1 MDCILNHCHDG
12 ADGDWILIV
21 YYAVAVSC
29 MLVSA
34 LFSKSKMIRS
44 AALLITAAWAFSL
57 FAMLYIGGAAYLYV
71 AVMINCVLAWR
82 FFRLAQRDLFPIV
95 LLLIVICEN
104 LFLGFAIA
112 TSFDWWWTIF
122 TLNRLFEL
130 MLLYIIGSSLF
141 RMRVLKSV
149 DENRK
154 PPRGWRAQF
163 AAI

>member
-12 ADGDWILIV
+12 ADGDWILII
-21 YYAVAVSC
+21 YYAMAVAF

-34 LFSKSKMIRS
+34 LISKSKMIRS
-44 AALLITAAWAFSL
+44 AALLITAAWVYSL
-57 FAMLYIGGAAYLYV
+57 FAMLYIGGRSYLYV
-71 AVMINCVLAWR
+71 AVMINCLLAWR
-82 FFRLAQRDLFPIV
+82 FWMMAQRDFFPMALF
-95 LLLIVICEN
+95 LIVIFEN

-130 MLLYIIGSSLF
+130 MLLYIIASSLF
-141 RMRVLKSV
+141 RLRVLKGAN
-149 DENRK
+149 EKRE
-154 PPRGWRAQF
+154 PQRGWRAQF

>member
-12 ADGDWILIV
+12 ADSDWVLIV
-21 YYAVAVSC
+21 YYALAVVC
-29 MLVSA
+29 MLASA
-34 LFSKSKMIRS
+34 FLSKSKMIRT
-44 AALLITAAWAFSL
+44 AAFLITAAWVYSL

-71 AVMINCVLAWR
+71 AIMINCALAWR
-82 FFRLAQRDLFPIV
+82 FWIMAQHDLFPIV
-95 LLLIVICEN
+95 LLLIVICET

-130 MLLYIIGSSLF
+130 ILLYIIGRSMF
-141 RMRVLKSV
+141 RMRVLKSMN
-149 DENRK
+149 EKRK